1 MDTLKITKADLNE
14 RNEYAVAD
22 SLEFRGSVEVE
33 ANLGVVRIRGRA
45 IVVGALSVNAGSSLE
60 VGGSLKVGS
69 SLEVG
74 GSLEVG
80 SSLEVGWSLEVGESL
95 EVGWSLK
102 VGGSLK
108 VGLSITAKWISCE
121 FRIFAGLCDWKIPS
135 PEEMRINAEVR
146 KGIVC
151 FGEVMKPEI
160 TTKKKVADA

>member
-45 IVVGALSVNAGSSLE
+45 IVVGALSVNA
-60 VGGSLKVGS
+60 GS

>member
-1 MDTLKITKADLNE
+1 MCSSDLLK
-14 RNEYAVAD
+14 
-22 SLEFRGSVEVE
+22 
-33 ANLGVVRIRGRA
+33 
-45 IVVGALSVNAGSSLE
+45 
-60 VGGSLKVGS
+60 
-69 SLEVG
+69 
-74 GSLEVG
+74 
-80 SSLEVGWSLEVGESL
+80 VGESL

>member
-1 MDTLKITKADLNE
+1 VDTLKITKADLNE

-60 VGGSLKVGS
+60 
-69 SLEVG
+69 
-74 GSLEVG
+74 
-80 SSLEVGWSLEVGESL
+80 
-95 EVGWSLK
+95 

>member
-95 EVGWSLK
+95 EVG
-102 VGGSLK
+102 GSLK

>member
-60 VGGSLKVGS
+60 VGGSLKVG
-69 SLEVG
+69 
-74 GSLEVG
+74 
-80 SSLEVGWSLEVGESL
+80 
-95 EVGWSLK
+95 
-102 VGGSLK
+102 
-108 VGLSITAKWISCE
+108 LSITAKWISCE